1 MIVLTGIG
9 VSPGVDIGKAY
20 KWENYLKPQII
31 NINNAEVEIERFRQ
45 AVDLEIINTLDIAEC
60 IRKASAKKEA
70 DVFTAQAVMIKS
82 PELYDATIEII
93 KSDCVNAEFAIWQAA
108 NIIIDVIEGIDDEY
122 MSQRASDIR
131 DICQRICTQ
140 LKGETE
146 KAVFIFATVIV
157 ACKLM
162 PSDIA
167 GFDLQ
172 FVKGIVMQDGGSA
185 SHAVILA
192 RTLGIPAVV
201 GVAGIM
207 SIVAEGA
214 TIALNGD
221 SGRIIVNPDES
232 EINNINTLIKEQSK
246 AKLLLERF
254 RGFRTQT
261 ADGIKIEL
269 VANIANISD
278 AERALANDCEGI
290 GLFRTEFLYIDRKET
305 PGEDEQIK
313 VYESVAKLMGNKPV
327 IIRTL
332 DIGGDKD
339 VPYLK
344 LAKEENPYLG
354 LRAIRLCLKKR
365 ELFSSQLKALL
376 RAAIN
381 KNIRIMFPMITVID
395 ELIHAK
401 ELVRKAQRELASQGV
416 LYAQEVL
423 IGMMVE
429 TPAAAM
435 LANEFAEEVDFFS
448 IGTNDLTQYTLA
460 VDRGNQSVADLY
472 STCNP
477 SVLKLIAMTAS
488 AAHQKRIPVGI
499 CGEAASDSLLLPFWV
514 GIEISELSVSPGQI
528 LRVRS
533 EISQISNEEAH
544 KLADDVLKMK
554 SVIEVEQAL
563 KAFRGERIK

>member
-1 MIVLTGIG
+1 
-9 VSPGVDIGKAY
+9 
-20 KWENYLKPQII
+20 
-31 NINNAEVEIERFRQ
+31 
-45 AVDLEIINTLDIAEC
+45 
-60 IRKASAKKEA
+60 
-70 DVFTAQAVMIKS
+70 
-82 PELYDATIEII
+82 
-93 KSDCVNAEFAIWQAA
+93 
-108 NIIIDVIEGIDDEY
+108 
-122 MSQRASDIR
+122 MSS
-131 DICQRICTQ
+131 
-140 LKGETE
+140 
-146 KAVFIFATVIV
+146 
-157 ACKLM
+157 
-162 PSDIA
+162 
-167 GFDLQ
+167 
-172 FVKGIVMQDGGSA
+172 
-185 SHAVILA
+185 
-192 RTLGIPAVV
+192 
-201 GVAGIM
+201 
-207 SIVAEGA
+207 VAEGA